1 MIMMKEI
8 YQLIASKGVE
18 YVQNPEHRAQ
28 IIKVSFVVMM
38 KLFTLVRN
46 RFKKK
51 GVNSNEHVE
60 CNCNS
65 CKVWRAKLDDALH
78 SHMGQ
83 MGDSDSVKSSRHRF
97 FSSWI
102 PSLLRKSQNHV

>member
-1 MIMMKEI
+1 MMKEI
-8 YQLIASKGVE
+8 YQMIASKGVE

-51 GVNSNEHVE
+51 GVNSSEHIE

-78 SHMGQ
+78 SQ
-83 MGDSDSVKSSRHRF
+83 MGDSDSVKSSRRRI

-102 PSLLRKSQNHV
+102 PSLLRKNQA